1 MLEDMNDV
9 RTRLFLRALVAA
21 CAIVLAGCADG
32 TSPDTARDTT
42 PVPGSESPDV
52 RAAVADLAAS
62 LGVEPADVEVVAV
75 EEVRWND
82 GSRGCAKPGRMYT
95 MAVIEG
101 SRITLR
107 VDGTDYEY
115 HSGGRRPPARCDEP
129 TE

>member
-1 MLEDMNDV
+1 MLEDVNGL
-9 RTRLFLRALVAA
+9 RTRLPALVAA
-21 CAIVLAGCADG
+21 CTLVLAGCADD

-42 PVPGSESPDV
+42 PVPGSGSPDV
-52 RAAVADLAAS
+52 RAAVDALAAS
-62 LGVEPADVEVVAV
+62 LGVAPADVEVVAV
-75 EEVRWND
+75 EDVPWND

-95 MAVIEG
+95 MAVVEG

-115 HSGGRRPPARCDEP
+115 HSGGPRPPARCDEP